1 MEEAKVVTFLKVK
14 TAQGDDLHITM
25 RGDDEGIILALIEY
39 VAMMRSKGY
48 FQFPDFPQPSPQP
61 QPPQTVQPKPSPP
74 PAQTTPPPPPKDN
87 GTGET
92 EEIDVVKLRRIVSKT
107 GADILVVFA
116 SDNAE
121 FFYYDKNHPSHWVQ
135 WPLRTDFSPP
145 DGMKRARVD
154 VEKKRVLS
162 FI

>member
-39 VAMMRSKGY
+39 VAMMREKGY
-48 FQFPDFPQPSPQP
+48 FQFPDYPQPAPSPQSP
-61 QPPQTVQPKPSPP
+61 TAPAPIVQPKPA
-74 PAQTTPPPPPKDN
+74 PAPPPPKDN